1 MVRSRCELSLSF
13 WPSKKVVSLDSNHQD
28 WESVCIVLAHFMV
41 GSTLSI
47 QHMFMTAP
55 FFHMITQYFYNAL
68 PYFTYPIT
76 IDKLDNGENSLH
88 VDHFLKSWLFHAFF
102 HPDVTCRAKAYLLT
116 FLACLAFGVRQLRI
130 FQKVDMQNSTPK
142 AALSRAGL
150 VMAWCCAAKIRVFF
164 FEG

>member
-1 MVRSRCELSLSF
+1 MWTVLIFLAFEKSGVIGFQSSGLG
-13 WPSKKVVSLDSNHQD
+13 VSLHCPRPFHGGIDSIHSAHVYDSSILPYDN
-28 WESVCIVLAHFMV
+28 SVL
-41 GSTLSI
+41 
-47 QHMFMTAP
+47 
-55 FFHMITQYFYNAL
+55 YNAL

-130 FQKVDMQNSTPK
+130 FQKVDMQNSTHK